1 MGESSVRQKNAPPP
15 QAGRFFLLE
24 RRVNDLLIAVE
35 FLCYLWEANKSA
47 ILYLAWLLQT
57 WYMTGM
63 IVK

>member
-1 MGESSVRQKNAPPP
+1 M
-15 QAGRFFLLE
+15 
-24 RRVNDLLIAVE
+24 NDLLIAVE